1 MSDTVAEAVA
11 AVEGDRAESESPGFS
26 EPDENE
32 SSKSDLTADHDVSDP
47 DPGADELPPPD
58 GGPSRGIVDRL
69 MEPLQ
74 GSIRE
79 DRIGELWNPDD
90 GGANRLV
97 LVAEEAA
104 GLSDGLPR
112 AAHLLVGLG
121 ELYVNHADGLN
132 LGADEPDEDD
142 EDDTMTIDTSQL

>member
-1 MSDTVAEAVA
+1 MSDPVAEAVA
-11 AVEGDRAESESPGFS
+11 AVEGDRADSESSGIS
-26 EPDENE
+26 DPDQNT
-32 SSKSDLTADHDVSDP
+32 SPDPDRNHDVSDP

-58 GGPSRGIVDRL
+58 AGPSRGIADRL
-69 MEPLQ
+69 MDPLE

-97 LVAEEAA
+97 LVAEEVA

-121 ELYVNHADGLN
+121 ELYINHADGLQ
-132 LGADEPDEDD
+132 LGSDEPEEDE
-142 EDDTMTIDTSQL
+142 EDNMTIDTSQL